1 MAIHRIRFVGTL
13 LCCLFMSSLA
23 LSQQATIDR
32 LERRIAEL
40 EKRVARLEKKLATS
54 TSSAIPV
61 SEKWK
66 DRSLW
71 RSLQTDMSMKQV
83 ESLLGEP
90 KNISGGSVTSW
101 YYSSEK
107 WHSYVLF
114 YEGRVNSW
122 KEPD

>member
-1 MAIHRIRFVGTL
+1 
-13 LCCLFMSSLA
+13 MSSLA

-40 EKRVARLEKKLATS
+40 EKRVARLEEKLATP
-54 TSSAIPV
+54 TSSAISV

-71 RSLQTDMSMKQV
+71 RRLQTDMSMEQV
-83 ESLLGEP
+83 ESLLGVP
-90 KNISGGSVTSW
+90 KNVSGGNFTYW
-101 YYSSEK
+101 YYSSES
-107 WHSYVLF
+107 WHSYVSF
-114 YEGRVNSW
+114 YKGRLSSW